1 MLAIAENSF
10 EAVAVG
16 TGKALEDIEKL
27 QVYTRKSKRRGS
39 EFMRWIREHKLIAGL
54 LALLFVLVFI
64 FTISMAFGG
73 GNNSLT
79 NLVNSGT
86 NGVSGFLSS
95 LGNGIRKPG
104 SRYFL
109 AW

>member
-1 MLAIAENSF
+1 
-10 EAVAVG
+10 
-16 TGKALEDIEKL
+16 
-27 QVYTRKSKRRGS
+27 
-39 EFMRWIREHKLIAGL
+39 MRWIREHKLIAGL

-79 NLVNSGT
+79 NLVNNGT

-95 LGNGIRKPG
+95 LGNGIRNQVVGIFSHGEMQERIDELEKENDERDRACRKRQNIKG
-104 SRYFL
+104 
-109 AW
+109 